1 MEDNPYWGEP
11 TPTDVW
17 EDMQKLDHLYEE
29 LLWDHRD
36 KLEFAIE
43 GNHITIRNK
52 SREGR
57 KMHSDLDALDKFLD
71 SKDEEEVQ
79 QGSLSIRVPM
89 EDMTVI
95 LTQLWK
101 SRGTEPK
108 IGELYEKY
116 KALIPKE

>member
-1 MEDNPYWGEP
+1 
-11 TPTDVW
+11 
-17 EDMQKLDHLYEE
+17 
-29 LLWDHRD
+29 
-36 KLEFAIE
+36 
-43 GNHITIRNK
+43 
-52 SREGR
+52 
-57 KMHSDLDALDKFLD
+57 MHSDLDALDRFLD

-89 EDMTVI
+89 EDMTLI

>member
-1 MEDNPYWGEP
+1 
-11 TPTDVW
+11 
-17 EDMQKLDHLYEE
+17 
-29 LLWDHRD
+29 
-36 KLEFAIE
+36 
-43 GNHITIRNK
+43 
-52 SREGR
+52 
-57 KMHSDLDALDKFLD
+57 MHADLDALDNFID
-71 SKDEEEVQ
+71 SKNEEEVQ

-108 IGELYEKY
+108 IDELYEKY

>member
-1 MEDNPYWGEP
+1 
-11 TPTDVW
+11 
-17 EDMQKLDHLYEE
+17 
-29 LLWDHRD
+29 
-36 KLEFAIE
+36 
-43 GNHITIRNK
+43 
-52 SREGR
+52 
-57 KMHSDLDALDKFLD
+57 MHADLDALDNFLD
-71 SKDEEEVQ
+71 SKDDEEVQ

-108 IGELYEKY
+108 IDELYEKY

>member
-1 MEDNPYWGEP
+1 
-11 TPTDVW
+11 
-17 EDMQKLDHLYEE
+17 
-29 LLWDHRD
+29 
-36 KLEFAIE
+36 
-43 GNHITIRNK
+43 
-52 SREGR
+52 
-57 KMHSDLDALDKFLD
+57 MHSDLDALDNFIKTGDDLVAPP
-71 SKDEEEVQ
+71 EVET
-79 QGSLSIRVPM
+79 QGSLSVVVPM

>member
-1 MEDNPYWGEP
+1 
-11 TPTDVW
+11 
-17 EDMQKLDHLYEE
+17 
-29 LLWDHRD
+29 
-36 KLEFAIE
+36 
-43 GNHITIRNK
+43 
-52 SREGR
+52 
-57 KMHSDLDALDKFLD
+57 MHADLDALDKFLD